1 MLLPA
6 RCGGLCAFL
15 KCWSRLSR
23 WRFVMKAFRRKMLTL
38 VGSGT
43 ILLAASSCALTD
55 LFGQLSSLLQT
66 T

>member
-1 MLLPA
+1 
-6 RCGGLCAFL
+6 
-15 KCWSRLSR
+15 
-23 WRFVMKAFRRKMLTL
+23 MKAFRRKMLTL

-55 LFGQLSSLLQT
+55 LFGQLSSLFQT